1 LALIE
6 RERTREINIDP
17 VIIKKLFNIIGS
29 NLVFNIIEYFSFIN
43 LFLLFLFII
52 ISLFFILINSTLL
65 YYSNVSFNHCLVE
78 FISTLF
84 SLLFLV
90 IIISPALIILLDFDL
105 IILPS
110 FIIYSLGL
118 QWAWQFN
125 IIFLPINIGF
135 DSYCDHYIISSIN
148 KKSLFYC
155 NVIKSSYNLSINAL
169 SSYSLIIRPFL
180 EQIRPFSL
188 YDLYIKKLLIINY
201 IGSYNILPANILL
214 DRLLGA
220 SLYNDDFIAIRLK
233 TKKWLNIE
241 KSNEKAI
248 IYSYLFDISQY
259 ILLPIYSFIRLF
271 VYSFDVIHTLGFYSW
286 GIKIDAIPGRINLG
300 TTLRLLWKGEYR
312 GKCFELCGQGHL
324 SMLLLSIVV

>member
-1 LALIE
+1 MDE
-6 RERTREINIDP
+6 
-17 VIIKKLFNIIGS
+17 LFLFIFLIIGS
-29 NLVFNIIEYFSFIN
+29 SIVFNIIEYFSFIN
-43 LFLLFLFII
+43 FSLLFLFII

-65 YYSNVSFNHCLVE
+65 YYSNVNFNHCLVE

-148 KKSLFYC
+148 KKSLFDLII
-155 NVIKSSYNLSINAL
+155 IKSSYNLSIN
-169 SSYSLIIRPFL
+169 SFSIIEYLIKAIFT
-180 EQIRPFSL
+180 L
-188 YDLYIKKLLIINY
+188 YELYIKKLQYNYLIFNLIFT
-201 IGSYNILPANILL
+201 
-214 DRLLGA
+214 
-220 SLYNDDFIAIRLK
+220 SLYNLIMINRLIYNIK
-233 TKKWLNIE
+233 TSRLV
-241 KSNEKAI
+241 

-286 GIKIDAIPGRINLG
+286 GIKIDAIPGRINLA

-324 SMLLLSIVV
+324 SMIINALLI